1 VSAPAGVAAYLSA
14 NLIAAAPVA
23 LPAHGV
29 GNRSDLPLPF
39 EALVIGAALALLAS
53 FVGLAFLWRE
63 PRLRPEDGWQL
74 PVAVQSVLDARW
86 FRGLLAGL
94 SLLLTGWVLLALVF
108 GRDDANNP
116 VPYVVYVWLWVG
128 MPFLSLIFGAV
139 WAILNPVRWLHRGI
153 AALARIPRDF
163 TLTDVDLGFWP
174 AAAGLF
180 AFTWLELVA
189 PDRTTLLVLRIAV
202 GLFVLISVVG
212 SLTFGERWFREG
224 DPFEVLSRLY
234 GQLSPLGR
242 RPDGRLVLRTPVH
255 GPSLLAPRRGLLA
268 TAAVMLGGTAYDSL
282 TADIR
287 YAGWVQSTAAPD
299 VVRTATLLGV
309 VVLVGGALHLA
320 TAVSAWLSHLPVRG
334 MAGDLAPSL
343 LPIAAGYLVAH
354 YYSLLVFQGPRTLSL
369 LSDPLGVGADWL
381 GTAGVVPWAW
391 PIQPTLVAVVQ
402 AGAIVVGHV
411 LGVVVAHERAIRV
424 LPHRAAVVGQ
434 VPLMVLMIG
443 YTVGGLSL
451 LFSG

>member
-1 VSAPAGVAAYLSA
+1 MSAPAGVAAYLSS
-14 NLIAAAPVA
+14 AAPAGLLA

-39 EALVIGAALALLAS
+39 EALVVGAALALLAS

-63 PRLRPEDGWQL
+63 PRLRPEDGW
-74 PVAVQSVLDARW
+74 PVPAGLQRVVDGRW

-94 SLLLTGWVLLALVF
+94 SLLLTGWVLMSLLF

-128 MPFLSLIFGAV
+128 MPFLSLVFGAIWV
-139 WAILNPVRWLHRGI
+139 VLNPVRWLHRAI
-153 AALARIPRDF
+153 AALGRIPRDF

-180 AFTWLELVA
+180 AFTWLELVV

-202 GLFVLISVVG
+202 GLFVLVSVVG

-234 GQLSPLGR
+234 GQLAPLGR

-299 VVRTATLLGV
+299 LVRTATLLGV
-309 VVLVGGALHLA
+309 VLLVGGALQLA
-320 TAVSAWLSHLPVRG
+320 AAVSAWLSDVPVRG
-334 MAGDLAPSL
+334 RAADLAPSL

-354 YYSLLVFQGPRTLSL
+354 YYSLLVFQGPRTLAL
-369 LSDPLGVGADWL
+369 LSDPLGVGANWL
-381 GTAGVVPWAW
+381 GTGGVAPWAW

-411 LGVVVAHERAIRV
+411 LGVVVAHERAIRI
-424 LPHRAAVVGQ
+424 LPHRAAVIGQ

-451 LFSG
+451 LFTG

>member
-1 VSAPAGVAAYLSA
+1 MTLTAYLSTV
-14 NLIAAAPVA
+14 PVV

-29 GNRSDLPLPF
+29 GNRADLPLPF
-39 EALVIGAALALLAS
+39 EALVIGAALALFAS

-63 PRLRPEDGWQL
+63 PRLRPEDGWEVPRGL
-74 PVAVQSVLDARW
+74 QSVLDARW
-86 FRGLLAGL
+86 LRGTLAGL
-94 SLLLTGWVLLALVF
+94 TLLLTGWFLLALIF
-108 GRDDANNP
+108 GQDDANNP

-128 MPFLSLIFGAV
+128 MPFLSLVFGAI
-139 WAILNPVRWLHRGI
+139 WAVVNPMRWLQRGV

-174 AAAGLF
+174 AAVGLF

-202 GLFVLISVVG
+202 GLFVLVTIVG

-234 GQLSPLGR
+234 GRLSPLGR

-255 GPSLLAPRRGLLA
+255 GPSLMAPRRGLLA
-268 TAAVMLGGTAYDSL
+268 TAAVMLGGTAFDSL
-282 TADIR
+282 SAEIR
-287 YAGWVQSTAAPD
+287 YAGWVQSTPAPD
-299 VVRTATLLGV
+299 LVRTATLLA
-309 VVLVGGALHLA
+309 VVLLVAGLLQLA
-320 TAVSAWLSHLPVRG
+320 AAVSAWLSRLPVRG
-334 MAGDLAPSL
+334 VAADLAPSL

-354 YYSLLVFQGPRTLSL
+354 YYSLLAFQGPRTLAL
-369 LSDPLGVGADWL
+369 LSDPLGTGANWL
-381 GTAGVVPWAW
+381 GTAGVTPWAW
-391 PIQPTLVAVVQ
+391 LIQPTLVAVVQ
-402 AGAIVVGHV
+402 AASIVLGHV
-411 LGVVVAHERAIRV
+411 LGVVVAHERAIRI

-434 VPLMVLMIG
+434 VPLMVLMIL

>member
-1 VSAPAGVAAYLSA
+1 MSVPAAGIAAYLPA
-14 NLIAAAPVA
+14 VPWVVV
-23 LPAHGV
+23 PAHGV
-29 GNRSDLPLPF
+29 GNRADLPLPF
-39 EALVIGAALALLAS
+39 EALVIGAALALFAS

-63 PRLRPEDGWQL
+63 PRLRPDDGW
-74 PVAVQSVLDARW
+74 PVPPGVQSLVDARW

-94 SLLLTGWVLLALVF
+94 SLLLTGWVLMALVF

-128 MPFLSLIFGAV
+128 MPFLSLVFGAV
-139 WAILNPVRWLHRGI
+139 WALLNPARWLHRGI
-153 AALARIPRDF
+153 TALARIPRSF

-174 AAAGLF
+174 AAAGLL
-180 AFTWLELVA
+180 AFTWLELVG
-189 PDRTTLLVLRIAV
+189 PGRTTLLVLRIAV
-202 GLFVLISVVG
+202 ALFVLVSVVG

-234 GQLSPLGR
+234 GRLSPLGR
-242 RPDGRLVLRTPVH
+242 RPDGRMVLRTPVH
-255 GPSLLAPRRGLLA
+255 GPSLLAARRGLLA
-268 TAAVMLGGTAYDSL
+268 TAAVMLGGTAFDSL
-282 TADIR
+282 SADIR

-299 VVRTATLLGV
+299 LVRTVTLLGV
-309 VVLVGGALHLA
+309 VLLVAGALHLA
-320 TAVSAWLSHLPVRG
+320 AAVSAWLSRIPVRG
-334 MAGDLAPSL
+334 VAADLAPSL

-354 YYSLLVFQGPRTLSL
+354 YYSLLAFQGPRTLAL
-369 LSDPLGVGADWL
+369 LSDPLGLGANWL
-381 GTAGVVPWAW
+381 GTGGVTAWGW
-391 PIQPTLVAVVQ
+391 PIHPTLVAVVQ

-411 LGVVVAHERAIRV
+411 LGVVVAHERAVRI

-434 VPLMVLMIG
+434 IPLMVLMIG

>member
-128 MPFLSLIFGAV
+128 MPLLSLIFGAV

>member
-1 VSAPAGVAAYLSA
+1 VSAPGAGLVAYLP
-14 NLIAAAPVA
+14 AAPWVVV
-23 LPAHGV
+23 PAHGV
-29 GNRSDLPLPF
+29 GNRADLPLPF

-63 PRLRPEDGWQL
+63 PRLRPDDGW
-74 PVAVQSVLDARW
+74 PVPRGVQSVVDARW
-86 FRGLLAGL
+86 FRGLLAGV

-128 MPFLSLIFGAV
+128 MPFLSLVFGAV
-139 WAILNPVRWLHRGI
+139 WALLNPVRWLHRGVT
-153 AALARIPRDF
+153 ALARIPRDF

-174 AAAGLF
+174 AAAGLL

-189 PDRTTLLVLRIAV
+189 PNRTTLLVLRIAV
-202 GLFVLISVVG
+202 VLFVLVSVAG
-212 SLTFGERWFREG
+212 SLTFGQRWFREG

-234 GQLSPLGR
+234 GRLAPLGR

-255 GPSLLAPRRGLLA
+255 GPSLLPARRGLLA

-282 TADIR
+282 SADIR
-287 YAGWVQSTAAPD
+287 YAGWVQSTAVPD
-299 VVRTATLLGV
+299 LVRTVTLLGV
-309 VVLVGGALHLA
+309 VLLVAGALHLA
-320 TAVSAWLSHLPVRG
+320 AAVSAWLSRIPVRG
-334 MAGDLAPSL
+334 VAADLAPSL

-354 YYSLLVFQGPRTLSL
+354 YYSLLVFQGPPTLAL
-369 LSDPLGVGADWL
+369 LSDPLGLGANWL
-381 GTAGVVPWAW
+381 GTGGVTPWAW
-391 PIQPTLVAVVQ
+391 PIHPTLVAVIQ
-402 AGAIVVGHV
+402 AGAIVLGHV
-411 LGVVVAHERAIRV
+411 LGVVVAHERAIRI

-434 VPLMVLMIG
+434 IPLMVLMIG

>member
-108 GRDDANNP
+108 GRDNANNP

-128 MPFLSLIFGAV
+128 MPLLSLIFGAV

>member
-1 VSAPAGVAAYLSA
+1 MSAPAGVAAYLSA
-14 NLIAAAPVA
+14 NLVAAAPVA

-108 GRDDANNP
+108 GRDDAKNP

-139 WAILNPVRWLHRGI
+139 WAILNPVHWLHRGI
-153 AALARIPRDF
+153 AALARIPQDF

-202 GLFVLISVVG
+202 GLFVLVSVVG

-320 TAVSAWLSHLPVRG
+320 AAVSAWLSHLPVRG
-334 MAGDLAPSL
+334 MAADLAPSL

>member
-1 VSAPAGVAAYLSA
+1 MTLSAYLSSV
-14 NLIAAAPVA
+14 PVV

-29 GNRSDLPLPF
+29 GNRADLPLPF
-39 EALVIGAALALLAS
+39 EALVIGAALALFAS

-63 PRLRPEDGWQL
+63 PRLRPEDGWAIPRGL
-74 PVAVQSVLDARW
+74 KSVLDARW
-86 FRGLLAGL
+86 FRGTLAGL
-94 SLLLTGWVLLALVF
+94 RLLLTGWFLLALIF
-108 GRDDANNP
+108 GQDDANNP

-128 MPFLSLIFGAV
+128 MPFLSLVFGAI
-139 WAILNPVRWLHRGI
+139 WAVLNPMRWLHRGV

-174 AAAGLF
+174 AAVGLF

-202 GLFVLISVVG
+202 GLFVLVTIVG

-224 DPFEVLSRLY
+224 DPFEVISRLY
-234 GQLSPLGR
+234 GRLSPLGR

-255 GPSLLAPRRGLLA
+255 GPSLMAPRRGLLA
-268 TAAVMLGGTAYDSL
+268 TAAVMRGGTAFDSL
-282 TADIR
+282 SAEIR
-287 YAGWVQSTAAPD
+287 YAGWVQSTPAPD
-299 VVRTATLLGV
+299 LVRTATLLA
-309 VVLVGGALHLA
+309 VVLLVAGLLQLA
-320 TAVSAWLSHLPVRG
+320 AAVSAWLSRVPVRG
-334 MAGDLAPSL
+334 VAADLAPSL

-354 YYSLLVFQGPRTLSL
+354 YYSLLAFQGPRTLAL
-369 LSDPLGVGADWL
+369 LSDPLGTGANWL
-381 GTAGVVPWAW
+381 GTAGVTPWPW
-391 PIQPTLVAVVQ
+391 LIQPTLVAVVQ
-402 AGAIVVGHV
+402 AASIVLGHV
-411 LGVVVAHERAIRV
+411 LGVVVAHERAIRI

-434 VPLMVLMIG
+434 VPLMVLMIL